1 MNAAFGRLLSF
12 RISVYLDVD
21 PMNILDPIRLFGF
34 VGNSG
39 SPGYTW
45 NIKITMI
52 DCKLNS
58 ELQGC

>member
-1 MNAAFGRLLSF
+1 M
-12 RISVYLDVD
+12 YLDVD

-39 SPGYTW
+39 SPGYIW